1 MEFFAEYYLQAGAIG
16 IIVILFVYT
25 ILQQNKRVDKQ
36 DEVLDSLAIENREQT
51 KTLANLENITIKLID
66 RFNISD
72 NTATAGRE
80 KVMAEISDLTEKVA
94 EIRGSLSRINGKN

>member
-72 NTATAGRE
+72 NTATSGRE

>member
-16 IIVILFVYT
+16 IIVLLFVYT
-25 ILQQNKRVDKQ
+25 TIASNKRMAQQ
-36 DEVLDSLAIENREQT
+36 DSALDSLAIENREQT

-72 NTATAGRE
+72 NTATSGRE
-80 KVMAEISDLTEKVA
+80 KVMAEIADLTEKVA
-94 EIRGSLSRINGKN
+94 EIRGSLSRINGKS